1 MVSQGPEMKAKLIF
15 VPLAGIAIAGGPA
28 YATVYL
34 SVQQAQAALFPGATF
49 LPQPRTLTED
59 QVKAIEH
66 ASGVHVLTKEM
77 KVWRVSSGGWFI
89 VDEVVGKHEY
99 IPFALGLDDQGAVKG
114 IEILEYRE
122 AYGDQIRNPEWQKQF
137 LGKDAATKLQLGR
150 NIRNISGA
158 TLSCKHITD
167 GVERLLVT
175 YELVLKPSAH

>member
-1 MVSQGPEMKAKLIF
+1 MRARLIF
-15 VPLAGIAIAGGPA
+15 LPLAGIAIAGGPA

-34 SVQQAQAALFPGATF
+34 SVEQAQAILFPGATF
-49 LPQPRTLTED
+49 QQDSRTLTDE

-66 ASGVHVLTKEM
+66 VSGVHVLTRQL
-77 KVWRVSSGGWFI
+77 KVWRASTGGWFI

-99 IPFALGLDDQGAVKG
+99 IPFALGLDEKGAVKG

-122 AYGDQIRNPEWQKQF
+122 AYGGQIRDPEWQKQF
-137 LGKDAATKLQLGR
+137 IGKDASVKLRLGKDV
-150 NIRNISGA
+150 RNISGA

-175 YELVLKPSAH
+175 YELMLKPSNH